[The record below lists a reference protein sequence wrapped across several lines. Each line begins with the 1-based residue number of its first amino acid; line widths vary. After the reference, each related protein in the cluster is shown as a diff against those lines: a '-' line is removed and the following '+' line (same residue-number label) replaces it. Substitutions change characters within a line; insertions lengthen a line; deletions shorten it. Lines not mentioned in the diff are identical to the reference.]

1 MVTGIIKW
9 VSLPVLLVASLFSR
23 YAMSYELVV
32 DVAAIDESAVKDS
45 LRAEAAD
52 AAAMAETLAE
62 LKALHVSPRHP
73 GWIVI
78 GADQILECAGA
89 LFDKPADLAA
99 ARSQLRALRGRRH
112 RLLTSV
118 VAVRDGARLWH
129 HTGEAVLTMRDFSDA
144 FLEEYLRLVGPRAC
158 QSVGAYQL
166 EAEGAQLFS
175 AVEGDYFITVI
186 IVLEDGTRNTLMLRY
201 RVDTVRP
208 QI

>member
-1 MVTGIIKW
+1 MTV
-9 VSLPVLLVASLFSR
+9 VLASGSR
-23 YAMSYELVV
+23 VRRALLEGAGVELVV

-129 HTGEAVLTMRDFSDA
+129 HTGEAVLTMRNFSDS
-144 FLEEYLRLVGPRAC
+144 FLEDYLSLVGSRAC

-175 AVEGDYFITVI
+175 AVEGDYFTVLGLPLLP
-186 IVLEDGTRNTLMLRY
+186 VLELLRAQGELS
-201 RVDTVRP
+201 P
-208 QI
+208 

>member
-1 MVTGIIKW
+1 MTV
-9 VSLPVLLVASLFSR
+9 VLASGSR
-23 YAMSYELVV
+23 VRRALLEGAGVELVV

-45 LRAEAAD
+45 LRAEAAE

-73 GWIVI
+73 GRIVI

-129 HTGEAVLTMRDFSDA
+129 HTGEAVLTMRDFSDS

-158 QSVGAYQL
+158 ESVGAYQL

-175 AVEGDYFITVI
+175 AVEGDYFTVLGLPLLP
-186 IVLEDGTRNTLMLRY
+186 VLELLRAMGELS
-201 RVDTVRP
+201 P
-208 QI
+208 